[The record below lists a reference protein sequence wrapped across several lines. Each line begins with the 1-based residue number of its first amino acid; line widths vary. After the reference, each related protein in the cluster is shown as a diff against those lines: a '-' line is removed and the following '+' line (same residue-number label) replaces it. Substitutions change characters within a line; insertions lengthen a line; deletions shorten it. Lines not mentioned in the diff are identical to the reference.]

1 MGILTKRQ
9 GEEDILVEYIF
20 DIFSKYQQVILRE
33 QLLQIV
39 EIFMDTAGT
48 SISQDL
54 QRCETLTKSEF
65 I

>member
-1 MGILTKRQ
+1 MGILTKQQ

-54 QRCETLTKSEF
+54 
-65 I
+65 

>member
-1 MGILTKRQ
+1 MGILTKQQ

>member
-1 MGILTKRQ
+1 M
-9 GEEDILVEYIF
+9 EYIF